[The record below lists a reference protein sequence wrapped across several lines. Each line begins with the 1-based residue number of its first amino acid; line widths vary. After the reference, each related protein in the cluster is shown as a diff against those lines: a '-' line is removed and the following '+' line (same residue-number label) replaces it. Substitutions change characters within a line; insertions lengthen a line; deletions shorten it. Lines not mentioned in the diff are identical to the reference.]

1 MRPIGGYRR
10 AVEPPT
16 KSQMLRLRIARRLG
30 LLGPLVS
37 LYRWA
42 ESADAA
48 HREHP
53 VREPEAG

>member
-1 MRPIGGYRR
+1 
-10 AVEPPT
+10 
-16 KSQMLRLRIARRLG
+16 MLRLRIARRLG